1 MTKTFTKKDR
11 YQMVTDA
18 VLQLMNQ
25 HGTNWIKPW
34 QEQAGNCHHNVVSK
48 KAYQGTN
55 TFMTAISAYRHGF
68 KSNQWATFKQWEKL
82 GAKVRKGSKG
92 TDILFFDKVMIT
104 DKETDEQA
112 MVPLLKGFCV
122 FNADQV
128 DGYTAKPVDDQPAPS
143 FNNGDAE
150 KLIAATGADIKH
162 GGNRAFYAPQPDFIQ
177 MPEKSAFK
185 GTKDSTPEQSYYS
198 TMLHELTHWTGH
210 SSRLNRKLISRFGSN
225 AYAFEELIAETGAA
239 FLCAMLGLEKQPTPD
254 HAKYL
259 NNWLEVLKQ
268 DKRAMIKAF
277 GQAQKAADF
286 ILASESLAVA
296 AE

>member
-18 VLQLMNQ
+18 VLQLMND

-68 KSNQWATFKQWEKL
+68 KSNQWATYNQWKKL
-82 GAKVRKGSKG
+82 GATVRKGSKG

-104 DKETDEQA
+104 DKETDEQS

-128 DGYTAKPVDDQPAPS
+128 DGYIAKPVDDQPTPS
-143 FNNGDAE
+143 FSNDDAE
-150 KLIAATGADIKH
+150 KLIASTGAYIKH

-185 GTKDSTPEQSYYS
+185 GTKDSSPEQSYYS
-198 TMLHELTHWTGH
+198 TMMHELTHWTGH
-210 SSRLNRKLISRFGSN
+210 SSRLDRKLISRFGSN

-277 GQAQKAADF
+277 GQAQKAADY
-286 ILASESLAVA
+286 ILATDNLAVA